1 MERPVIVMDEK
12 LVEEMRKGSEADRIL
27 SNPVYKEAV
36 ESVRK
41 GIVDA
46 MASSPMG
53 DDKTHNRLVI
63 ALQLVNQIDRN
74 LKSYM
79 QTGQMAKIQASGGA
93 VQKIRGIA

>member
-1 MERPVIVMDEK
+1 MSDPIKLQEEINRGQDAERIV
-12 LVEEMRKGSEADRIL
+12 SH
-27 SNPVYKEAV
+27 PVYKDAI

-74 LKSYM
+74 LKTYM

>member
-1 MERPVIVMDEK
+1 VSDLK
-12 LVEEMRKGSEADRIL
+12 LQEEINKGQEADRIL
-27 SNPVYKEAV
+27 NNPVYKEAI

>member
-1 MERPVIVMDEK
+1 MEDK
-12 LVEEMRKGSEADRIL
+12 LIEEVRKGQEADRIL
-27 SNPVYKEAV
+27 SNPVYKEAI
-36 ESVRK
+36 ESVRN
-41 GIVDA
+41 GLVDA

-79 QTGQMAKIQASGGA
+79 QTGQMAKIQAGGGA
-93 VQKIRGIA
+93 VQRIRGIA

>member
-1 MERPVIVMDEK
+1 MSDIK
-12 LVEEMRKGSEADRIL
+12 LQEEINKGVEADRIL
-27 SNPVYKEAV
+27 NNPVYKEAI

-41 GIVDA
+41 GLVDA

-79 QTGQMAKIQASGGA
+79 QTGKMASIQASGGA

>member
-1 MERPVIVMDEK
+1 MSDPIK
-12 LVEEMRKGSEADRIL
+12 SQEEVNKGQEADRIL
-27 SNPVYKEAV
+27 NNPVYKEAI

-41 GIVDA
+41 GLVDA

-63 ALQLVNQIDRN
+63 ALQLLNQIDRN
-74 LKSYM
+74 LRTYM